1 MRTSRKSLSDR
12 ERERERDSGVI
23 FKGGDVAT
31 VFKKRKT
38 VFLVLALFPSETRE
52 SRRAIPLVRFFIIDH
67 APLLKTKG
75 RGKKNERRKAGYGTG
90 GVASERRL
98 LKVNR
103 PVILYRC

>member
-1 MRTSRKSLSDR
+1 M
-12 ERERERDSGVI
+12 
-23 FKGGDVAT
+23 AT

-38 VFLVLALFPSETRE
+38 VFLVLALFPFSETRE
-52 SRRAIPLVRFFIIDH
+52 PRRAIPLVRFFIIDH

-75 RGKKNERRKAGYGTG
+75 REKKNERRKAGYGTG